1 MKNFLNIQGS
11 SILAAALMAA
21 SFASYAQAT
30 RFQLQAIALEGG
42 SLVAEAD
49 WRAAAAPWLGREIG
63 FDELQAARA
72 AIEALFHARGY
83 RLVTVRLPAQTVQSG
98 IIRMQVIE
106 PVVGQVMLEGSLEE
120 DSARWRARLPA
131 LAEGQAPNLADLDRQ
146 LALLGEHPSRRALV
160 AFSPQLTAPAGT
172 APRPNA
178 LIATIR
184 TQQTPDTSW
193 TAFIDNSGN
202 KTTGH
207 LRYGLAFRHANLW
220 GADHQ
225 LNAQIVSAPHDE
237 ADPDKLSLLPSS
249 KVKIFGASYR
259 IPLPAQAASIEA
271 TLGYSSVDSG
281 TLAGLFDIKGDGSTA
296 SLKYTQHLARWG
308 LFGTTWQPR
317 WSVGMDWR
325 HYDNQVLF
333 GGVNLAVPIGLRPIT
348 LGLQASRP
356 AAPGDDSSYAAYAQ
370 VVANV
375 SGGKDGDTP
384 NFIASRAG
392 STSGYRLFR
401 YGMEGQWALSGALQG
416 WSLSGRL
423 DGQLTGDLLT
433 SPEQFSAGGASSVRG
448 FSSRGI
454 GGDSGVRSQWELV
467 GRNWLDASQ
476 ASIRPALFIDAAYA
490 KTNQPTVLE
499 RPSSSIASA
508 GFGLRGAWKNTV
520 WRLDVAKAV
529 HQRTGAAPVWG
540 AVHFSL
546 SAAF

>member
-1 MKNFLNIQGS
+1 MKIFRTQLRS
-11 SILAAALMAA
+11 SALAAALLLAWLAA
-21 SFASYAQAT
+21 SAQTA
-30 RFQLQAIALEGG
+30 RFQLQSIALEGN

-63 FDELQAARA
+63 FEELQAARA

-83 RLVTVRLPAQTVQSG
+83 RLVTVRLPAQTVDG
-98 IIRMQVIE
+98 GVIRMQVVE
-106 PVVGQVMLEGSLEE
+106 PVIGQVAIEGQTDESI
-120 DSARWRARLPA
+120 ARWRARLPA
-131 LAEGQAPNLADLDRQ
+131 LADGQSPNLADLDRQ
-146 LALLGEHPSRRALV
+146 LALLAEHPSRRAVV
-160 AFSPQLTAPAGT
+160 AFSPQLTAPSGT
-172 APRPNA
+172 SPRPNA

-184 TQQTPDTSW
+184 TQQNPDASW

-237 ADPDKLSLLPSS
+237 SDPDKLSLLPSS

-259 IPLPAQAASIEA
+259 IPLPSQAAAIEA

-281 TLAGLFDIKGDGSTA
+281 TLAGLFDIKGTGNTYA
-296 SLKYTQHLARWG
+296 LKYTQHLARWG
-308 LFGTTWQPR
+308 AWQPR
-317 WSVGMDWR
+317 WSIGMDWR

-333 GGVNLAVPIGLRPIT
+333 GGVNLAVPIGVRPLT

-356 AAPGDDSSYAAYAQ
+356 AAPGDESSYAAYAQ

-392 STSGYRLFR
+392 SLPAYRLFR
-401 YGMEGQWALSGALQG
+401 YGMEGQWSLSGALQG

-423 DGQLTGDLLT
+423 DGQLTNELLA

-454 GGDSGVRSQWELV
+454 GGDAGVRSQWELM
-467 GRNWLDASQ
+467 GRNWLESTEASL
-476 ASIRPALFIDAAYA
+476 RPAVFIDAAYA

-499 RPSSSIASA
+499 RPSSSIAGA
-508 GFGLRGAWKNTV
+508 GLGLRGAWKNTV

-529 HQRTGAAPVWG
+529 HQRTGATPVWG